1 MQQILKANELPP
13 GARMMGRQGRALTG
27 MELAEGLAGLV
38 AREVDELAGQSCLGQ
53 AKGQWWYGLHLTF
66 PRARV
71 EWVTCKEGIWIK
83 LLLGTG
89 KEWEFRW
96 QDRDADIRNMR
107 EIGPFASP
115 DDFREALGLARIAQ
129 FKLPGGDV
137 VTAELPGSFLKPME
151 PKREDLVRVAKEVEE
166 GSEMHEIG
174 AVRGEIEAVIE
185 RGEVSKSE
193 VAAHMIEQVGRSIK
207 VSTDGVYWADAVL
220 NSVSISESEL
230 LAEPPLVE
238 PSEPVVMKAK
248 PVGAALKGG
257 KKKK

>member
-1 MQQILKANELPP
+1 
-13 GARMMGRQGRALTG
+13 MGRQGRALTG
-27 MELAEGLAGLV
+27 IELAEGLAGLA

-71 EWVTCKEGIWIK
+71 EWVPCKGGIWVK

-96 QDRDADIRNMR
+96 QDRDADVRNMR
-107 EIGPFASP
+107 EIGPFGSP

-137 VTAELPGSFLKPME
+137 VTAELPEAVLRPME
-151 PKREDLVRVAKEVEE
+151 PKREDLVKVAKEVEE
-166 GSEMHEIG
+166 GSAVHDIG
-174 AVRGEIEAVIE
+174 VVRGEIEAAIE
-185 RGEVSKSE
+185 RMEELPS
-193 VAAHMIEQVGRSIK
+193 
-207 VSTDGVYWADAVL
+207 D
-220 NSVSISESEL
+220 EL
-230 LAEPPLVE
+230 LAEPPLVG
-238 PSEPVVMKAK
+238 PSEPVVVKAK

>member
-13 GARMMGRQGRALTG
+13 GAKMMGRQGRALTG
-27 MELAEGLAGLV
+27 MELANGLAGLA

-71 EWVTCKEGIWIK
+71 EWVPCKGGIWVK
-83 LLLGTG
+83 LLLGVG

-96 QDRDADIRNMR
+96 QDREADIRNMR
-107 EIGPFASP
+107 EIGPFGSP

-137 VTAELPGSFLKPME
+137 VTAELPESVLRPVE
-151 PKREDLVRVAKEVEE
+151 VDLVAVKKEAEEAIARMELRMLEEPAKNVTVT
-166 GSEMHEIG
+166 GLDSD
-174 AVRGEIEAVIE
+174 AVIPE
-185 RGEVSKSE
+185 
-193 VAAHMIEQVGRSIK
+193 
-207 VSTDGVYWADAVL
+207 D
-220 NSVSISESEL
+220 EL
-230 LAEPPLVE
+230 LAEPPSVE
-238 PSEPVVMKAK
+238 PSEPMVVKAK

-257 KKKK
+257 KKKR

>member
-1 MQQILKANELPP
+1 LSNTILKASELPA

-27 MELAEGLAGLV
+27 MELADGLAGLA

-66 PRARV
+66 PRARL
-71 EWVTCKEGIWIK
+71 EWVPCKGGIWIK

-96 QDRDADIRNMR
+96 QDREADIRDMR

-137 VTAELPGSFLKPME
+137 VTAELPEAALRPIE
-151 PKREDLVRVAKEVEE
+151 PKREDLVRVAKEVEA
-166 GSEMHEIG
+166 GSAVHEIG
-174 AVRGEIEAVIE
+174 VVRAEVEAAIE
-185 RGEVSKSE
+185 RMEELPS
-193 VAAHMIEQVGRSIK
+193 
-207 VSTDGVYWADAVL
+207 D
-220 NSVSISESEL
+220 EL
-230 LAEPPLVE
+230 LAEPPSVE
-238 PSEPVVMKAK
+238 PTEPVVVKAK

-257 KKKK
+257 KRKR

>member
-1 MQQILKANELPP
+1 
-13 GARMMGRQGRALTG
+13 MMGRQGRALTG
-27 MELAEGLAGLV
+27 MELADGLAGLA

-66 PRARV
+66 PRARL
-71 EWVTCKEGIWIK
+71 EWVPCKGGIWIK

-96 QDRDADIRNMR
+96 QDREADIRDMR

-137 VTAELPGSFLKPME
+137 VTAELPEAALRPIE
-151 PKREDLVRVAKEVEE
+151 PKREDLVRVAKEVEA
-166 GSEMHEIG
+166 GSAVHEIG
-174 AVRGEIEAVIE
+174 VVRAEVEAAIE
-185 RGEVSKSE
+185 RMEELPS
-193 VAAHMIEQVGRSIK
+193 
-207 VSTDGVYWADAVL
+207 D
-220 NSVSISESEL
+220 EL
-230 LAEPPLVE
+230 LAEPPSVE
-238 PSEPVVMKAK
+238 PTEPVVVKAK

-257 KKKK
+257 KRKR

>member
-1 MQQILKANELPP
+1 MQKILKANELPP

-27 MELAEGLAGLV
+27 VELAEGLAGL
-38 AREVDELAGQSCLGQ
+38 ATREVDELAGQSCLGQ

-71 EWVTCKEGIWIK
+71 EWVPCKEGIWIK

-96 QDRDADIRNMR
+96 QDREADIRDMR

-137 VTAELPGSFLKPME
+137 VTAELPESALKPIEMDHR
-151 PKREDLVRVAKEVEE
+151 KLSKEAEAVVEE
-166 GSEMHEIG
+166 VDRQMKELVEDVEREIIDLS
-174 AVRGEIEAVIE
+174 ANVPEA
-185 RGEVSKSE
+185 
-193 VAAHMIEQVGRSIK
+193 
-207 VSTDGVYWADAVL
+207 
-220 NSVSISESEL
+220 EL
-230 LAEPPLVE
+230 LAEPPSVE
-238 PSEPVVMKAK
+238 PSEPVLMKAK
-248 PVGAALKGG
+248 PVGAALKGRR
-257 KKKK
+257 KRK

>member
-1 MQQILKANELPP
+1 
-13 GARMMGRQGRALTG
+13 MGRQGRALTG

-71 EWVTCKEGIWIK
+71 EWVPCKGGIWVK

-96 QDRDADIRNMR
+96 QDREADIRDMR
-107 EIGPFASP
+107 EIGPFSSP

-137 VTAELPGSFLKPME
+137 VTAELPGGALRPVETDHRKL
-151 PKREDLVRVAKEVEE
+151 RKEAQE
-166 GSEMHEIG
+166 
-174 AVRGEIEAVIE
+174 VIE
-185 RGEVSKSE
+185 LVDSQLSALIDQVVEDVKNFPAGVSE
-193 VAAHMIEQVGRSIK
+193 E
-207 VSTDGVYWADAVL
+207 
-220 NSVSISESEL
+220 EL
-230 LAEPPLVE
+230 LAEPPSVE
-238 PSEPVVMKAK
+238 SSEPVAVPKGK

-257 KKKK
+257 RKKR